1 MSELNIRE
9 ADRLEVTVLVDNYTD
24 MLLLIHSYY

>member
-9 ADRLEVTVLVDNYTD
+9 VDRLEVTVLVDNYTD
-24 MLLLIHSYY
+24 MFNGKY